1 MKRLV
6 LWSLLFAAMPNYAA
20 TLNINIEGQQIRF
33 ENAITLGGNN
43 YTLSDWSIASGLTTT
58 SQFLPSA
65 FVTDKPDTMTLTSNS
80 GQSVEAA
87 IAVNGLQY
95 NTASNPFTR
104 GDNLFVTP
112 VCSQSQLSGNIV
124 TLHDNDTQNCS
135 ADFSLEYPQSITPF
149 YFYRPT
155 FNIDTASLLNAL
167 QGQAKGVYTAT
178 IPADIKYYYRSAG
191 GALTYRILPD
201 VFTVNIDYTPNSLES
216 INVVG
221 DGVLSPMYDT
231 TNHTVSA
238 QTTFNITALGQF
250 STGLSM
256 TLLTNEFELTS
267 ASGKTSIP
275 YSIQC
280 NEANCEDTD
289 WVKSGVNQLD
299 NSQTSYVIQS
309 PSSVINFD
317 LNINYQNIPSTDVE
331 TGTYSGNFTVM
342 FEELY

>member
-6 LWSLLFAAMPNYAA
+6 LWSLLFAAMPSYAA

-112 VCSQSQLSGNIV
+112 VCNQSQLSGNIV

-267 ASGKTSIP
+267 ASGKTSIS

-299 NSQTSYVIQS
+299 HSQTSYVIQS

>member
-6 LWSLLFAAMPNYAA
+6 LLSLLFAAMPNYAA
-20 TLNINIEGQQIRF
+20 TLNINIKGQQVRF
-33 ENAITLGGNN
+33 ENAIILGADQ
-43 YTLSDWSIASGLTTT
+43 YTLSDWSIVNGLTTT

-65 FVTDKPDTMTLTSNS
+65 FVTDKPDTMTLTSNA

-95 NTASNPFTR
+95 NTASNPYTR
-104 GDNLFVTP
+104 GDNKFVTP
-112 VCSQSQLSGNIV
+112 TCSQSQLSGNIV
-124 TLHDNDTQNCS
+124 TLGDSDTQNCS
-135 ADFSLEYPQSITPF
+135 ANFSLEYSQSVTPF

-155 FNIDTASLLNAL
+155 FNIDTTSLLNSL

-216 INVVG
+216 IDVSG
-221 DGVLSPMYDT
+221 DGVMSPVYDT

-238 QTTFNITALGQF
+238 QTTFNITAIGQF

-267 ASGKTSIP
+267 ASGNTSIP

-280 NEANCEDTD
+280 NEANCEDKD
-289 WVKSGVNQLD
+289 WVKNGVNQLD
-299 NSQTSYVIQS
+299 NNQTSYVIQS

-317 LNINYQNIPSTDVE
+317 LNVNYQNIPSTDVE
-331 TGTYSGNFTVM
+331 TGTYSGSFTVM

>member
-65 FVTDKPDTMTLTSNS
+65 FVTDKPDSMTLTSNA

-238 QTTFNITALGQF
+238 ETTFNITALGQF

-289 WVKSGVNQLD
+289 WVKNGVNQLD
-299 NSQTSYVIQS
+299 NNQTSYVIQL

-317 LNINYQNIPSTDVE
+317 LNVNYQNIPSTDVE

>member
-1 MKRLV
+1 
-6 LWSLLFAAMPNYAA
+6 
-20 TLNINIEGQQIRF
+20 
-33 ENAITLGGNN
+33 
-43 YTLSDWSIASGLTTT
+43 
-58 SQFLPSA
+58 
-65 FVTDKPDTMTLTSNS
+65 MTLTSNA

-95 NTASNPFTR
+95 NTASNPYTR
-104 GDNLFVTP
+104 GDNKFVTP
-112 VCSQSQLSGNIV
+112 TCSQSQLSGNIV
-124 TLHDNDTQNCS
+124 TLGDSDTQNCS
-135 ADFSLEYPQSITPF
+135 ANFSLEYSQSVTPF

-155 FNIDTASLLNAL
+155 FNIDTTSLLNSL

-216 INVVG
+216 IDVSG
-221 DGVLSPMYDT
+221 DGVLSPVYDT

-238 QTTFNITALGQF
+238 QTTFNITAIGQF

-267 ASGKTSIP
+267 ASGNTSIP

-280 NEANCEDTD
+280 NEANCEDKD
-289 WVKSGVNQLD
+289 WVKNGVNQLD
-299 NSQTSYVIQS
+299 NNQTSYVIQS

-317 LNINYQNIPSTDVE
+317 LNVNYQNIPSTDVE

>member
-6 LWSLLFAAMPNYAA
+6 LLSLLFATMPNYAA
-20 TLNINIEGQQIRF
+20 TLNINIEGQQVRF
-33 ENAITLGGNN
+33 ENAITLGGNQ
-43 YTLSDWSIASGLTTT
+43 YTLSDWSIANGLTTT

-65 FVTDKPDTMTLTSNS
+65 FVTDKPDIMTLTSNS
-80 GQSVEAA
+80 GQSVQAA

-95 NTASNPFTR
+95 NTASNPYTR
-104 GDNLFVTP
+104 GDNKFVTP
-112 VCSQSQLSGNIV
+112 TCSQSQLSGNIV
-124 TLHDNDTQNCS
+124 TLGDSDTQNCS
-135 ADFSLEYPQSITPF
+135 ANFSLEYSQSVTPF

-155 FNIDTASLLNAL
+155 FNIDTTSLLNSL

-178 IPADIKYYYRSAG
+178 IPADIKYYYRSSG

-216 INVVG
+216 IDVSG
-221 DGVLSPMYDT
+221 DGVLSPVYDT

-238 QTTFNITALGQF
+238 QTTFNITAIGQF

-267 ASGKTSIP
+267 ASGNTSIP

-280 NEANCEDTD
+280 NEANCKDKD
-289 WVKSGVNQLD
+289 WVKNGVNQLD
-299 NSQTSYVIQS
+299 NNQTSYVIQS

-317 LNINYQNIPSTDVE
+317 LNVNYQNIPSTDVE
-331 TGTYSGNFTVM
+331 TATYSGNFTVM

>member
-6 LWSLLFAAMPNYAA
+6 LLSLLFATMPNYAA
-20 TLNINIEGQQIRF
+20 TLNINIEGQQVRF
-33 ENAITLGGNN
+33 ENAITLGGNQ
-43 YTLSDWSIASGLTTT
+43 YTLSDWSIANGLTTT

-65 FVTDKPDTMTLTSNS
+65 FVTNKPDTMTLTSNA
-80 GQSVEAA
+80 GQSVQAA

-95 NTASNPFTR
+95 NTASNPYTR
-104 GDNLFVTP
+104 GDNKFVTP
-112 VCSQSQLSGNIV
+112 TCSQSQLSGNIV
-124 TLHDNDTQNCS
+124 TLGDSDTQNCS
-135 ADFSLEYPQSITPF
+135 ASFSLEYSQSVTPF

-155 FNIDTASLLNAL
+155 FNIDTTSLLNSL

-178 IPADIKYYYRSAG
+178 IPADIKYYYRSSG

-216 INVVG
+216 IDVSG
-221 DGVLSPMYDT
+221 DGVLSPVYDT

-238 QTTFNITALGQF
+238 QTTFNITAIGQF

-267 ASGKTSIP
+267 ASGNTSIP

-280 NEANCEDTD
+280 NEANCEDKD
-289 WVKSGVNQLD
+289 WVKNGVNQLD
-299 NSQTSYVIQS
+299 NNQTSYVIQS

-317 LNINYQNIPSTDVE
+317 LNVNYQNIPSTDVE

>member
-6 LWSLLFAAMPNYAA
+6 FGSLLFAAMPNYAA
-20 TLNINIEGQQIRF
+20 TLNINIEGQQVRF
-33 ENAITLGGNN
+33 ENAITLGGNQ
-43 YTLSDWSIASGLTTT
+43 YTLSDWSIANGLTPT

-65 FVTDKPDTMTLTSNS
+65 FVTDKPDTMALTNNA
-80 GQSVEAA
+80 GQSVDIQ
-87 IAVNGLQY
+87 IALKGLQY
-95 NTASNPFTR
+95 NVSSNFYIVDDSTLAAPT
-104 GDNLFVTP
+104 
-112 VCSQSQLSGNIV
+112 CSSSHLSGNIV
-124 TLHDNDTQNCS
+124 TLYDNDTQNCS

-155 FNIDTASLLNAL
+155 FDIDTTSLLNAL
-167 QGQAKGVYTAT
+167 QGQEKGMYTAT

-216 INVVG
+216 IDVTG
-221 DGVLSPMYDT
+221 DGVLNPVYDT
-231 TNHTVSA
+231 TNQTVSA
-238 QTTFNITALGQF
+238 QTTFNITAIGQF

-256 TLLTNEFELTS
+256 TLLTNNFELKS

-275 YSIQC
+275 YTIQC
-280 NEANCEDTD
+280 NEANCKDTD
-289 WVKSGVNQLD
+289 WVKNGVNQLD
-299 NSQTSYVIQS
+299 NNQTSYEIQS

-317 LNINYQNIPSTDVE
+317 LNVSYQNIPSTDVE
-331 TGTYSGNFTVM
+331 TGAYSGSFTVM

>member
-1 MKRLV
+1 MKRLAF
-6 LWSLLFAAMPNYAA
+6 WSLLLLAAPSYAA
-20 TLNINIEGQQIRF
+20 TLNIKIEGQQVRF
-33 ENAITLGGNN
+33 ENAITLGGNS

-80 GQSVEAA
+80 GQSLEAA

>member
-1 MKRLV
+1 MKRLAF
-6 LWSLLFAAMPNYAA
+6 WSLLLLAAPSYAA
-20 TLNINIEGQQIRF
+20 TLNINIEGQQVRF
-33 ENAITLGGNN
+33 ENAITLGGNS

-65 FVTDKPDTMTLTSNS
+65 FVTDKPDTMTLTSNA

-135 ADFSLEYPQSITPF
+135 ADFSLDYPQSITPF

-216 INVVG
+216 IDVVG

>member
-58 SQFLPSA
+58 SQFLPSV
-65 FVTDKPDTMTLTSNS
+65 FVTDKPDTMKLTSNS

-112 VCSQSQLSGNIV
+112 LCSQSQLSGNIV

-135 ADFSLEYPQSITPF
+135 ADFSLDYSQSITPF

-216 INVVG
+216 IDVAG
-221 DGVLSPMYDT
+221 DGVLSPVYDT

>member
-1 MKRLV
+1 MKRLAF
-6 LWSLLFAAMPNYAA
+6 WSLLLLAAPSYAA
-20 TLNINIEGQQIRF
+20 TLNINIEGQQVRF

-65 FVTDKPDTMTLTSNS
+65 FVTDKPDTMTLTSNA

-201 VFTVNIDYTPNSLES
+201 DFTVNIDYTPNSLES

-267 ASGKTSIP
+267 ASGKTYIP

-317 LNINYQNIPSTDVE
+317 LNVNYQNIPSTDVE

>member
-1 MKRLV
+1 MKRLAF
-6 LWSLLFAAMPNYAA
+6 WSLLLLGAPSYAA
-20 TLNINIEGQQIRF
+20 TLNIKIEGQQIRF

-65 FVTDKPDTMTLTSNS
+65 FVTDKPDTMTLTSYS

-112 VCSQSQLSGNIV
+112 LCSQSQLSGNIV

-135 ADFSLEYPQSITPF
+135 ADFSLDYSQSITPF

-216 INVVG
+216 IDVAG
-221 DGVLSPMYDT
+221 DGVLSPVYDT

-289 WVKSGVNQLD
+289 WIKSGVNQLD

>member
-1 MKRLV
+1 MKRLAF
-6 LWSLLFAAMPNYAA
+6 WSLLLLAAPSYAA
-20 TLNINIEGQQIRF
+20 TLNINIEGQQVRF
-33 ENAITLGGNN
+33 ENAITLGGNS

-65 FVTDKPDTMTLTSNS
+65 FVTDKPGTMTLTSNA

-267 ASGKTSIP
+267 ASGKTYIP

-317 LNINYQNIPSTDVE
+317 LNVNYQNIPSTDVE

>member
-80 GQSVEAA
+80 GQSLEAA

-231 TNHTVSA
+231 MNHTVSA

-309 PSSVINFD
+309 PSSVINFG

>member
-1 MKRLV
+1 MKRLAF
-6 LWSLLFAAMPNYAA
+6 WSLLLLAAPSYAA
-20 TLNINIEGQQIRF
+20 TLNINVEGQQIRF

-65 FVTDKPDTMTLTSNS
+65 FVTDKPDTMTLTSNA

-104 GDNLFVTP
+104 GENLFVTP

-124 TLHDNDTQNCS
+124 TLHDSDTQNCS
-135 ADFSLEYPQSITPF
+135 ANFSLDYPQSITPF

-155 FNIDTASLLNAL
+155 FNIDTTSLLNAL

-216 INVVG
+216 IDVVG
-221 DGVLSPMYDT
+221 DGVLSPVYDT

-238 QTTFNITALGQF
+238 QTTFNVTALGQF

-256 TLLTNEFELTS
+256 TLLTNEFELVS

-289 WVKSGVNQLD
+289 WVKNGVNQLD
-299 NSQTSYVIQS
+299 NNQTSYVIQS

-331 TGTYSGNFTVM
+331 TGTYSGSFTVM

>member
-6 LWSLLFAAMPNYAA
+6 LLSLLFATMPNYAA
-20 TLNINIEGQQIRF
+20 TLNINIEGQQVRF
-33 ENAITLGGNN
+33 ENAITLGGNQ
-43 YTLSDWSIASGLTTT
+43 YTLSDWSIANGLTTT

-65 FVTDKPDTMTLTSNS
+65 FVTDKPDTMTLTSNA
-80 GQSVEAA
+80 GQSVQAA

-95 NTASNPFTR
+95 NTASNPYTR
-104 GDNLFVTP
+104 GDNKFVTP
-112 VCSQSQLSGNIV
+112 TCSQSQLSGNIV
-124 TLHDNDTQNCS
+124 TLGDSDTQNCS
-135 ADFSLEYPQSITPF
+135 ANFSLEYSQSVTPF

-155 FNIDTASLLNAL
+155 FNIDTTSLLNSL
-167 QGQAKGVYTAT
+167 QGQAKGVFTAT
-178 IPADIKYYYRSAG
+178 IPADIKYYYRSSG

-216 INVVG
+216 IDVSG
-221 DGVLSPMYDT
+221 DGVLSPVYDT

-238 QTTFNITALGQF
+238 QTTFNITAIGQF

-256 TLLTNEFELTS
+256 TLLTNKFELTS
-267 ASGKTSIP
+267 ASGNTSIP
-275 YSIQC
+275 YSIHC

-289 WVKSGVNQLD
+289 WVKNGVNQLD
-299 NSQTSYVIQS
+299 NNQTSYVIQS

-317 LNINYQNIPSTDVE
+317 LNVNYQNIPSTDVE

-342 FEELY
+342 FEQLY

>member
-1 MKRLV
+1 MKRLAF
-6 LWSLLFAAMPNYAA
+6 WSLLLLAAPSYAA
-20 TLNINIEGQQIRF
+20 TLDINIEGQQVRF
-33 ENAITLGGNN
+33 ENAITLGGNS

-80 GQSVEAA
+80 GQSLEAA

-135 ADFSLEYPQSITPF
+135 ADFSLDYSQSITPF

-216 INVVG
+216 IDVVG
-221 DGVLSPMYDT
+221 DGVLSPVYDT

-317 LNINYQNIPSTDVE
+317 LNVNYQNIPSTDVE

>member
-1 MKRLV
+1 MKRLAF
-6 LWSLLFAAMPNYAA
+6 WSLLLLAAPSYAA
-20 TLNINIEGQQIRF
+20 TLNINIEGQQVRF

-65 FVTDKPDTMTLTSNS
+65 FVTDKPDTMTLTSNA

-124 TLHDNDTQNCS
+124 TLHDSDTQNCS

-155 FNIDTASLLNAL
+155 LEIDTASLLNAL

-216 INVVG
+216 IDVVG
-221 DGVLSPMYDT
+221 DGVLSPVYDT

-238 QTTFNITALGQF
+238 QTTFNITAIGQF

-299 NSQTSYVIQS
+299 NNQTSYVIQS
-309 PSSVINFD
+309 PRSVINFD
-317 LNINYQNIPSTDVE
+317 LSVNYQNIPSTDVE
-331 TGTYSGNFTVM
+331 TGAYSGNFTVM

>member
-1 MKRLV
+1 MKRLAF
-6 LWSLLFAAMPNYAA
+6 WSLLLLAVPSYAA
-20 TLNINIEGQQIRF
+20 TLNINIEGQQVRF
-33 ENAITLGGNN
+33 DNAIALGGNQ
-43 YTLSDWSIASGLTTT
+43 YTLSDWSIANSLMTT

-65 FVTDKPDTMTLTSNS
+65 FVTDKPDTITLTSNT
-80 GQSVEAA
+80 GQNVEAA

-95 NTASNPFTR
+95 NTASNQYTR

-112 VCSQSQLSGNIV
+112 TCSQSQLSGNVV
-124 TLHDNDTQNCS
+124 TLYDTDVQSCS
-135 ADFSLEYPQSITPF
+135 ANFSLEYSQSITPF
-149 YFYRPT
+149 YFYRPV
-155 FNIDTASLLNAL
+155 FEIDTPALLNAL
-167 QGQAKGVYTAT
+167 QGQEKGIYTAT
-178 IPADIKYYYRSAG
+178 IPADIKYYYLSSG

-201 VFTVNIDYTPNSLES
+201 VFTVNLDYTPNSLES
-216 INVVG
+216 IDVSG
-221 DGVLSPMYDT
+221 DGVLSPIYDT

-238 QTTFNITALGQF
+238 QTIFNITAIGQF

-280 NEANCEDTD
+280 NESNCEDTD
-289 WVKSGVNQLD
+289 WVKNGGNQLD
-299 NSQTSYVIQS
+299 NNQTSYVIKS

-317 LNINYQNIPSTDVE
+317 LNVSYENIPSTDVE
-331 TGTYSGNFTVM
+331 TGSYSGSFTVM

>member
-20 TLNINIEGQQIRF
+20 TLNIHIEGQQVRF

-65 FVTDKPDTMTLTSNS
+65 FVTDKPDTMTLTSNA

-124 TLHDNDTQNCS
+124 TLHDSDAQNCS

-216 INVVG
+216 IDVVG
-221 DGVLSPMYDT
+221 DGVLSPVYDT

-267 ASGKTSIP
+267 ASGKTAIL

-280 NEANCEDTD
+280 NESNCEDTD
-289 WVKSGVNQLD
+289 WVKNGVNQLD
-299 NSQTSYVIQS
+299 NNQTSYVIDS

-317 LNINYQNIPSTDVE
+317 LNVNYQNIPSTDVE
-331 TGTYSGNFTVM
+331 TGSYSGSFTVM

>member
-1 MKRLV
+1 MKQLV
-6 LWSLLFAAMPNYAA
+6 LWSLLFAVMPNYAA
-20 TLNINIEGQQIRF
+20 TLNINIEGQQIRY

-43 YTLSDWSIASGLTTT
+43 YTLSDWSIANGLTATN
-58 SQFLPSA
+58 QFLPSA
-65 FVTDKPDTMTLTSNS
+65 FVTDKPDNMTLTSNA

-87 IAVNGLQY
+87 ISVNGLQY

-124 TLHDNDTQNCS
+124 TLYDNDKQNCS
-135 ADFSLEYPQSITPF
+135 ADFSLDYPQSITPF

-155 FNIDTASLLNAL
+155 FNIDTASLLNSL

-216 INVVG
+216 IDVVG
-221 DGVLSPMYDT
+221 DGVLSPVYDT

-256 TLLTNEFELTS
+256 TLLTNEFELIS

-289 WVKSGVNQLD
+289 WVKNGVNQLD
-299 NSQTSYVIQS
+299 NNQTSYAIQS

-317 LNINYQNIPSTDVE
+317 LNVNYQNIPSTDVE

>member
-6 LWSLLFAAMPNYAA
+6 LMSLLFAAMPNYAA
-20 TLNINIEGQQIRF
+20 TLNINIEGQQVSF
-33 ENAITLGGNN
+33 ENAITLGGNQ
-43 YTLSDWSIASGLTTT
+43 YTLSDWSIANGLTTT

-65 FVTDKPDTMTLTSNS
+65 FVTDKPDTMSLTNNA
-80 GQSVEAA
+80 GQNIDIQ
-87 IAVNGLQY
+87 IALKGLQY
-95 NTASNPFTR
+95 NVSSNFYMVDHSELVAPI
-104 GDNLFVTP
+104 
-112 VCSQSQLSGNIV
+112 CSTSNLSGNIV
-124 TLHDNDTQNCS
+124 TLYDNDTQNCS

-155 FNIDTASLLNAL
+155 FDIDTTSLLNAL
-167 QGQAKGVYTAT
+167 QGQEKGVYTAT
-178 IPADIKYYYRSAG
+178 IPADIKYYYQSSG

-216 INVVG
+216 IDVTG
-221 DGVLSPMYDT
+221 HGVLSPVYDK

-256 TLLTNEFELTS
+256 TLLTNEFKLKS
-267 ASGKTSIP
+267 ASGETSIP
-275 YSIQC
+275 YSIKC

-289 WVKSGVNQLD
+289 WVKNGVNQLD

-317 LNINYQNIPSTDVE
+317 LNVNYQNISSTEVE

>member
-1 MKRLV
+1 MKRLAF
-6 LWSLLFAAMPNYAA
+6 WSLLLLAAPSYAA
-20 TLNINIEGQQIRF
+20 TLNINIEGQQVRF

-80 GQSVEAA
+80 GQSLEAA

-135 ADFSLEYPQSITPF
+135 ADFSLDYSQSITPF

-178 IPADIKYYYRSAG
+178 IPADIKYYSRSAG

-231 TNHTVSA
+231 MNHTVSA

-317 LNINYQNIPSTDVE
+317 LNVNYQNIPSTDVE

>member
-1 MKRLV
+1 M
-6 LWSLLFAAMPNYAA
+6 
-20 TLNINIEGQQIRF
+20 RF
-33 ENAITLGGNN
+33 ENAITLGGNQ
-43 YTLSDWSIASGLTTT
+43 YTLSDWSIANGLTTT

-65 FVTDKPDTMTLTSNS
+65 FVTDKPDTMTLTSNA
-80 GQSVEAA
+80 GQSVQAA

-95 NTASNPFTR
+95 NTASNPYTR
-104 GDNLFVTP
+104 GDNKFVTP
-112 VCSQSQLSGNIV
+112 TCSQSQLSGNIV
-124 TLHDNDTQNCS
+124 TLGDSDTQNCS
-135 ADFSLEYPQSITPF
+135 ANFSLEYSQSVTPF

-155 FNIDTASLLNAL
+155 FNIDTTSLLNSL
-167 QGQAKGVYTAT
+167 QGQAKGVFTAT
-178 IPADIKYYYRSAG
+178 IPADIKYYYRSSG

-216 INVVG
+216 IDVSGN
-221 DGVLSPMYDT
+221 GVLSPVYDT

-238 QTTFNITALGQF
+238 QTTFNITATGQF

-267 ASGKTSIP
+267 ASGNTSIP

-280 NEANCEDTD
+280 NEANCEDKD
-289 WVKSGVNQLD
+289 WVKNGVNQLD
-299 NSQTSYVIQS
+299 NNQTSYVIQS

-317 LNINYQNIPSTDVE
+317 LNVNYQNIPSTDVE
-331 TGTYSGNFTVM
+331 TATYSGNFTVM

>member
-6 LWSLLFAAMPNYAA
+6 LLSLLLATMPNYAA
-20 TLNINIEGQQIRF
+20 TLNINIEGQQVRF
-33 ENAITLGGNN
+33 ENAITLGGNQ
-43 YTLSDWSIASGLTTT
+43 YTLSDWSIANGLTTT

-65 FVTDKPDTMTLTSNS
+65 FVTDKPDTMTLTSNA
-80 GQSVEAA
+80 GQSVQAA

-95 NTASNPFTR
+95 NTASNPYTR
-104 GDNLFVTP
+104 GDNKFVTP
-112 VCSQSQLSGNIV
+112 TCSQSQLSGNIV
-124 TLHDNDTQNCS
+124 TLGDSDTQNCS
-135 ADFSLEYPQSITPF
+135 ANFSLEYSQSVTPF

-155 FNIDTASLLNAL
+155 FNIDTTSLLNSL
-167 QGQAKGVYTAT
+167 QGQAKGVFTAT
-178 IPADIKYYYRSAG
+178 IPADIKYYYRSSG

-216 INVVG
+216 IDVSGN
-221 DGVLSPMYDT
+221 GVLSPVYDT

-238 QTTFNITALGQF
+238 QTTFNITATGQF

-267 ASGKTSIP
+267 ASGNTSIP

-280 NEANCEDTD
+280 NEANCEDKD
-289 WVKSGVNQLD
+289 WVKNGVNQLD
-299 NSQTSYVIQS
+299 NNQTSYVIQS

-317 LNINYQNIPSTDVE
+317 LNVNYQNIPSTDVE
-331 TGTYSGNFTVM
+331 TATYSGNFTVM

>member
-65 FVTDKPDTMTLTSNS
+65 FITDKPDTMTLTSNA

-124 TLHDNDTQNCS
+124 TLHDSDTQSCS

-221 DGVLSPMYDT
+221 DGVLSPVYDT

-280 NEANCEDTD
+280 NEASCEDTD
-289 WVKSGVNQLD
+289 WVKNGVNQLD
-299 NSQTSYVIQS
+299 NNQTSYVIQS

-317 LNINYQNIPSTDVE
+317 LNVNYQNIPSTDVE

>member
-1 MKRLV
+1 MKRLAF
-6 LWSLLFAAMPNYAA
+6 WSLLLLAAPSYAA
-20 TLNINIEGQQIRF
+20 TLNINIEGQQVRF
-33 ENAITLGGNN
+33 ENAITLDGNS

-65 FVTDKPDTMTLTSNS
+65 FVTDKPDTMTLTSNA
-80 GQSVEAA
+80 GQSVDAA

-124 TLHDNDTQNCS
+124 TLYDNDVQSCS
-135 ADFSLEYPQSITPF
+135 ANFSLEHSQSITPF

-216 INVVG
+216 IDVVG
-221 DGVLSPMYDT
+221 DGVLSPVYDT

-289 WVKSGVNQLD
+289 WVKNGVNQLD
-299 NSQTSYVIQS
+299 NNQTSYVIQS

-317 LNINYQNIPSTDVE
+317 LNVNYQNIPSTDVE

>member
-1 MKRLV
+1 MKRLAF
-6 LWSLLFAAMPNYAA
+6 WSLLLLAAPSYAA
-20 TLNINIEGQQIRF
+20 TLNINIEGQQVRF
-33 ENAITLGGNN
+33 ENAITLGGNS

-65 FVTDKPDTMTLTSNS
+65 FVTDKPDTMTLTSNA

-267 ASGKTSIP
+267 ASGKTYIP

-317 LNINYQNIPSTDVE
+317 LNVNYQNIPSTDVE

>member
-1 MKRLV
+1 MKRLAF
-6 LWSLLFAAMPNYAA
+6 WSLLLLAAPSYAA
-20 TLNINIEGQQIRF
+20 TLNINIEGQQVRF

-80 GQSVEAA
+80 GQSLEAA

-317 LNINYQNIPSTDVE
+317 LNVNYQNIPSTDVE

>member
-1 MKRLV
+1 MKRLAF
-6 LWSLLFAAMPNYAA
+6 WSLLLLAAPSYAA
-20 TLNINIEGQQIRF
+20 TLNINIEGQQVRF
-33 ENAITLGGNN
+33 ENAITLGGNS

-65 FVTDKPDTMTLTSNS
+65 FVTDKPDTMTLTSNA

-95 NTASNPFTR
+95 NTAPNPFTR

-267 ASGKTSIP
+267 ASGKTYIP

-317 LNINYQNIPSTDVE
+317 LNVNYQNIPSTDVE

>member
-1 MKRLV
+1 M
-6 LWSLLFAAMPNYAA
+6 
-20 TLNINIEGQQIRF
+20 
-33 ENAITLGGNN
+33 
-43 YTLSDWSIASGLTTT
+43 
-58 SQFLPSA
+58 
-65 FVTDKPDTMTLTSNS
+65 
-80 GQSVEAA
+80 
-87 IAVNGLQY
+87 
-95 NTASNPFTR
+95 
-104 GDNLFVTP
+104 
-112 VCSQSQLSGNIV
+112 SGNIV

>member
-43 YTLSDWSIASGLTTT
+43 YTLSDWSIASALTTT

>member
-1 MKRLV
+1 MKQLI
-6 LWSLLFAAMPNYAA
+6 LWSLLFAAMPNYGA
-20 TLNINIEGQQIRF
+20 TLNIKIEGQQIRF

-58 SQFLPSA
+58 HQFLPSA
-65 FVTDKPDTMTLTSNS
+65 FVTDKPDTMTLTSNT

-95 NTASNPFTR
+95 NTASNPLTR

-124 TLHDNDTQNCS
+124 TLHDSDTQNCS
-135 ADFSLEYPQSITPF
+135 ADFSLDYPQSITPF

-216 INVVG
+216 IDVVG
-221 DGVLSPMYDT
+221 DGVLSPVYDT

-238 QTTFNITALGQF
+238 QTTFNITAIGQF

-299 NSQTSYVIQS
+299 NNQTSYVIQS

-317 LNINYQNIPSTDVE
+317 LSVNYQNIPSTDVE

>member
-1 MKRLV
+1 MKRLAF
-6 LWSLLFAAMPNYAA
+6 WSLLLLAAPSYAA
-20 TLNINIEGQQIRF
+20 TLNINIEGQQVRF

-80 GQSVEAA
+80 GQSLEAA

-231 TNHTVSA
+231 MNHTVSA

>member
-80 GQSVEAA
+80 GQSLEAA

-135 ADFSLEYPQSITPF
+135 ADFSLDYSQSITPF

-231 TNHTVSA
+231 MNHTVSA

-289 WVKSGVNQLD
+289 WVKNGVNQLD
-299 NSQTSYVIQS
+299 NNQTSYVIQS

>member
-1 MKRLV
+1 MKRLAF
-6 LWSLLFAAMPNYAA
+6 WSLLLLGAPSYAA
-20 TLNINIEGQQIRF
+20 TLNIKIEGQQIRF

-65 FVTDKPDTMTLTSNS
+65 FVTDKPDTMTLTSYS

-112 VCSQSQLSGNIV
+112 LCSQSQLSGNIV

-135 ADFSLEYPQSITPF
+135 ADFSLDYSQSITPF

-216 INVVG
+216 IDVVG
-221 DGVLSPMYDT
+221 DGVLSPVYDT

-317 LNINYQNIPSTDVE
+317 LNVNYQNIPSTDVE

>member
-58 SQFLPSA
+58 SQFLPST

-80 GQSVEAA
+80 GQSLEAA

-112 VCSQSQLSGNIV
+112 VCSQSQLSGNIL

-238 QTTFNITALGQF
+238 ETTFNITALGQF

-317 LNINYQNIPSTDVE
+317 LNVNYQNIPSTDVE

>member
-1 MKRLV
+1 MKQFV

-20 TLNINIEGQQIRF
+20 TLNINIEGQQVRF
-33 ENAITLGGNN
+33 ENAIAIGGNN
-43 YTLSDWSIASGLTTT
+43 YTLSDWSIANGLTPT

-65 FVTDKPDTMTLTSNS
+65 FVTDKPDTMTLTSS
-80 GQSVEAA
+80 AGQNVEAA

-95 NTASNPFTR
+95 NTASNQYTR
-104 GDNLFVTP
+104 GDNQFVTP
-112 VCSQSQLSGNIV
+112 VCSQSQRSGNLV
-124 TLHDNDTQNCS
+124 TLHDSDTQNCS
-135 ADFSLEYPQSITPF
+135 ANFSLDYPQSITPF

-155 FNIDTASLLNAL
+155 FNIDTASLLNTL
-167 QGQAKGVYTAT
+167 QGQTKGVYTAT

-216 INVVG
+216 IDVVG
-221 DGVLSPMYDT
+221 DGVLHPVYDT

-238 QTTFNITALGQF
+238 QTTFNVTALGQF

-289 WVKSGVNQLD
+289 WVKNGVNQLD
-299 NSQTSYVIQS
+299 NNQTSYVIQS
-309 PSSVINFD
+309 PSSMINFD

-331 TGTYSGNFTVM
+331 TGTYSGSFTVM